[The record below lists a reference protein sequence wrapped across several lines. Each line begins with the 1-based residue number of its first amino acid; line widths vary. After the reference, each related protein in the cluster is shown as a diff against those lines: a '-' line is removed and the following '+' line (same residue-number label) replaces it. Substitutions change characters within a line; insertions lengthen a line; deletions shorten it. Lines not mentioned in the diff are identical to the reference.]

1 MIGLLCSRQRET
13 RIVISSRGIFGGMG
27 MEVVLSRA
35 KGDIACRLVDD
46 PNVQLAAKERLL

>member
-13 RIVISSRGIFGGMG
+13 RIVISGRGIFGGMSR
-27 MEVVLSRA
+27 EVVLSRA
-35 KGDIACRLVDD
+35 KGDIVSRLVDD